1 MPAQKYLMLLRRPA
15 HQEPH
20 VPPSPAQMQEM
31 FARFNAWKEKFKG
44 NLVDIGGKLNPGV
57 KVLTMD
63 GLMDGPF
70 DGPFVE
76 SKEIIGGYMIVAADS
91 LEEAVAVAKESP
103 GMFPGSQIEIREIG
117 RA

>member
-15 HQEPH
+15 HPEPH
-20 VPPSPAQMQEM
+20 AQPSPAQMQEM
-31 FARFNAWKEKFKG
+31 FARFNTWKEKFKA

-63 GLMDGPF
+63 GLK

-91 LEEAVAVAKESP
+91 LEEAVVVAKESP